1 VSFRLDPEQRFS
13 CAQCGRCCRRWDVLI
28 TDAERETY
36 VRRGAA
42 RWFRETD
49 AGSEGTDRDP
59 FEPVAGWRGYHRIR
73 ARADGACGFLSA
85 ENRCRLHEQL
95 GETSK
100 PLTCRMFPF
109 KFHPVHASVVV
120 TASFGCPT
128 IVENR
133 GELVSG
139 DAMRRSLEDT
149 WQDHDRPITGAAN
162 RRQFVAGRS
171 IDAPSIRIL
180 RESLLRMLAQAD
192 VPSTSLGASGT
203 IDLRANVHRIAQ
215 VIDDLTRSRVLR
227 LADADF
233 AEYIKLTLPYAAD
246 SASRASPELPS
257 KGLAPPKLPSGG
269 GRIGRLMQ
277 FGFLYVVAATRYAID
292 HRGDTRWSLRIG
304 RLRLLAHFHRL
315 APPVDRVNVRVLR
328 RQRVD
333 VNAPAIQPVAYH
345 YLRASIEGLGARERP
360 VLDDFAIAVSC
371 LNAACALAVMNAHAS
386 GGAIDRE
393 IFSDALMESVDVL
406 HADDRGLLGW
416 ALPRLAAGVEAL
428 KVLSAPT
435 REVGS

>member
-1 VSFRLDPEQRFS
+1 MSSLRIDPEQRFS

-28 TDAERETY
+28 TDAERDTY

-95 GETSK
+95 GATSK

-149 WQDHDRPITGAAN
+149 WKDHDRPVTGAAN

-180 RESLLRMLAQAD
+180 RESLLRMLARAD
-192 VPSTSLGASGT
+192 TPSTSLGAGPSTRAGENSGARSGQGGL
-203 IDLRANVHRIAQ
+203 DLRANVHRIAQ
-215 VIDDLTRSRVLR
+215 VLDDLTRSRVLR

-233 AEYIKLTLPYAAD
+233 AEYIKLTLPYAA
-246 SASRASPELPS
+246 AATKAVEPTSP
-257 KGLAPPKLPSGG
+257 

-277 FGFLYVVAATRYAID
+277 FGFLYIVAATRYAID

-315 APPVDRVNVRVLR
+315 APAVDRVNVRVLR

-386 GGAIDRE
+386 GRAIDRE

-416 ALPRLAAGVEAL
+416 ALPRLAAGVEAM
-428 KVLSAPT
+428 KVLA
-435 REVGS
+435 R

>member
-1 VSFRLDPEQRFS
+1 M
-13 CAQCGRCCRRWDVLI
+13 LI
-28 TDAERETY
+28 TDAERDIY

-49 AGSEGTDRDP
+49 AASEGTDRDP

-149 WQDHDRPITGAAN
+149 WHDHDRPITGAAN

-180 RESLLRMLAQAD
+180 RESLLRMLAHAD
-192 VPSTSLGASGT
+192 AGT

-215 VIDDLTRSRVLR
+215 ALDDLTRSRVLR

-233 AEYIKLTLPYAAD
+233 AEYIKLTLPYAA
-246 SASRASPELPS
+246 
-257 KGLAPPKLPSGG
+257 
-269 GRIGRLMQ
+269 
-277 FGFLYVVAATRYAID
+277 
-292 HRGDTRWSLRIG
+292 
-304 RLRLLAHFHRL
+304 
-315 APPVDRVNVRVLR
+315 
-328 RQRVD
+328 
-333 VNAPAIQPVAYH
+333 
-345 YLRASIEGLGARERP
+345 GARRRRR
-360 VLDDFAIAVSC
+360 C
-371 LNAACALAVMNAHAS
+371 
-386 GGAIDRE
+386 GAE
-393 IFSDALMESVDVL
+393 A
-406 HADDRGLLGW
+406 
-416 ALPRLAAGVEAL
+416 RLAA
-428 KVLSAPT
+428 SA
-435 REVGS
+435 G